1 MTMAMTLLLQ
11 SPLRMILM
19 RALTTMTLT
28 AFRQSNNQIRETL
41 FSLGFAF
48 PVLLAEYKSNCL
60 LKLLHL
66 FP

>member
-1 MTMAMTLLLQ
+1 
-11 SPLRMILM
+11 M

-48 PVLLAEYKSNCL
+48 PVLLAEYESNCL
-60 LKLLHL
+60 RKLLHL

>member
-1 MTMAMTLLLQ
+1 
-11 SPLRMILM
+11 
-19 RALTTMTLT
+19 MTLT

-48 PVLLAEYKSNCL
+48 PVLLVEYESNCL